1 MAAWALVP
9 WGEVGVWVVGARN
22 FLFYFWGRALVPAV
36 ALGKKKKWCTPTH
49 IGRPNYP
56 GGLDAVGFLIPSSL
70 TPLQPASGREREV
83 SSEYCVSCWNVHSK
97 VGLFIANPGIHINC
111 FRSLPRE
118 PVACRLLQH
127 PWI

>member
-1 MAAWALVP
+1 MFLLLLVRRPIAFYMYLVLDLLVQMGHRVQEYCCMGSTEGTSESKGREGAA
-9 WGEVGVWVVGARN
+9 
-22 FLFYFWGRALVPAV
+22 
-36 ALGKKKKWCTPTH
+36 
-49 IGRPNYP
+49 
-56 GGLDAVGFLIPSSL
+56 
-70 TPLQPASGREREV
+70 ASGREREV